1 MTLTI
6 YDTLEQGSEQ
16 WLDARAGLVTASV
29 VGKLI
34 TPSLKLADNE
44 TSRGL
49 IETLA
54 AERIT
59 GHVDFVFPN
68 ADMQRG
74 TMDEPYCR
82 DIYAANY
89 APVTEVGFMR
99 LDTDDYSLGF
109 SPDGLVSDA
118 GLIEIKSRR
127 PRIQIQT
134 ILSGSIPM
142 ANRAQIYCGLFVS
155 GREWLDFISYAG
167 GWHMYVER
175 VYPDPQW
182 FEVIHE
188 ATVKAE
194 KDIADL
200 IKRYEVASQ
209 GLVLAERVDH
219 FADIEIAL

>member
-1 MTLTI
+1 MSLVI
-6 YDTLEQGSEQ
+6 YESLEQGTDE
-16 WLDARAGLVTASV
+16 WLAARAGLVTASV

-109 SPDGLVSDA
+109 SPDGAVAAD

-127 PRIQIQT
+127 PRIQMHT
-134 ILSGSIPM
+134 ILSGSVPM
-142 ANRAQIYCGLFVS
+142 ANRAQIQAGLFVS

-175 VYPDPQW
+175 VYPDPKW

-188 ATVKAE
+188 AATKAE
-194 KDIADL
+194 KDITDL
-200 IKRYEVASQ
+200 IARYEVASL
-209 GLVLAERVDH
+209 GLILAERVDH
-219 FADIEIAL
+219 FADIEIGL